1 MATDLRDR
9 TSEVFIPGVAPQGHE
24 TFHLPITLI
33 CRPGFSHRS
42 TSDSQVLVNRYLGGL
57 VDCSRVLET
66 AWPPEPSPLCHAS
79 EVGAAPNELS
89 TTTMGYFRRAGP
101 DHFWRVPK
109 PNGAMGSHVEA
120 PRMERESQPFD
131 LNIPHPYLLVKN
143 FQSLIRV
150 R

>member
-1 MATDLRDR
+1 MRLSTCR
-9 TSEVFIPGVAPQGHE
+9 
-24 TFHLPITLI
+24 LPFI

-66 AWPPEPSPLCHAS
+66 AWPPEPSPLCHTC

-101 DHFWRVPK
+101 IC
-109 PNGAMGSHVEA
+109 GAQEYAECAASRPADEA
-120 PRMERESQPFD
+120 ALEF
-131 LNIPHPYLLVKN
+131 LTPHILVV
-143 FQSLIRV
+143 F
-150 R
+150 